1 MRARFP
7 VPAVSFCVSA
17 GRLQLPLAEGER
29 EWYHRDA
36 VLKRITR
43 SWWAVPL
50 LSLAVLLCN
59 ACGLCR
65 AGGAVWFAC
74 CVLLGLLLVPVWLA
88 AVALL
93 RRKWQIVRVWR
104 HVLAGCAAE
113 ALHLVWCVAMVL
125 LYSAVVLSEPVARDT
140 FADGLQVPQG
150 VQLLSP
156 QDGASVSEAPCIRLS
171 GRAGIYDVLLR
182 LPQDAS
188 SEGAFMVR
196 AEEYTTGKD
205 VETDPM
211 VHRVSAE
218 DRAAARDGIIEIAFP
233 HTRVYSG
240 DEGQFYGSRWQI
252 IFLPDS
258 GEPEQVC
265 EDLYLMEGSSLTS
278 SEAAR

>member
-17 GRLQLPLAEGER
+17 GRLQLPLAGDGR

-36 VLKRITR
+36 VLKRIIR

-59 ACGLCR
+59 ACCLCR

-93 RRKWQIVRVWR
+93 RRKWQIARVWR
-104 HVLAGCAAE
+104 HVLAGGAVE
-113 ALHLVWCVAMVL
+113 ILHLVWCVAMVL

-156 QDGASVSEAPCIRLS
+156 QDEASVSEAPCIRVS
-171 GRAGIYDVLLR
+171 GKSGVYDVQLR

-188 SEGAFMVR
+188 SDGAFMVR
-196 AEEYTTGKD
+196 AEEYTTGKA

-211 VHRVSAE
+211 VHRVSAG

-233 HTRVYSG
+233 HIRVYSG
-240 DEGQFYGSRWQI
+240 DEGQFYGSRWQV

-258 GEPEQVC
+258 GEPILVS
-265 EDLYLMEGSSLTS
+265 EDLYLMEGSSLNS
-278 SEAAR
+278 SDAAR

>member
-1 MRARFP
+1 M
-7 VPAVSFCVSA
+7 
-17 GRLQLPLAEGER
+17 
-29 EWYHRDA
+29 
-36 VLKRITR
+36 KRIIR

-74 CVLLGLLLVPVWLA
+74 CVLFGLLLVPVWLA

-93 RRKWQIVRVWR
+93 RRKWQIARVWR
-104 HVLAGCAAE
+104 HVLAGGAAE
-113 ALHLVWCVAMVL
+113 VLHLVWCVAMVL
-125 LYSAVVLSEPVARDT
+125 LYSAVVLSEPVARDS

-150 VQLLSP
+150 VDFRMP
-156 QDGASVSEAPCIRLS
+156 QEAQPAAAAPCIAVS
-171 GRAGIYDVLLR
+171 GKAGVYDVQLR

-188 SEGAFMVR
+188 SDGAFMVR
-196 AEEYTTGKD
+196 AEEYTTGKA

-218 DRAAARDGIIEIAFP
+218 DRAAAKDGVIEIAFP
-233 HTRVYSG
+233 HIRVYSG
-240 DEGQFYGSRWQI
+240 DEGEFYGSRWQV

-258 GEPEQVC
+258 GESILVS
-265 EDLYLMEGSSLTS
+265 EDLYLMEGLSLPSTGAPQALSLPPYGRTS
-278 SEAAR
+278 M

>member
-1 MRARFP
+1 M
-7 VPAVSFCVSA
+7 
-17 GRLQLPLAEGER
+17 
-29 EWYHRDA
+29 
-36 VLKRITR
+36 KRIIM

-50 LSLAVLLCN
+50 LSAAVLLCN

-65 AGGAVWFAC
+65 AGGAVWCAC
-74 CVLLGLLLVPVWLA
+74 CVLFGLLLVPVWLT

-93 RRKWQIVRVWR
+93 RRKWQIARVWR
-104 HVLAGCAAE
+104 HILAGGAVE
-113 ALHLVWCVAMVL
+113 ILHIAWCVAMVL

-150 VQLLSP
+150 VDFCKP
-156 QDGASVSEAPCIRLS
+156 QDEASVSNAPCICVS
-171 GRAGIYDVLLR
+171 GRAGVYDVLLR

-188 SEGAFMVR
+188 SDGAFMVH
-196 AEEYTTGKD
+196 AEEYTTGKA

-211 VHRVSAE
+211 VHRISAG

-233 HTRVYSG
+233 HIRVYSG

-258 GEPEQVC
+258 GEPEQVS

-278 SEAAR
+278 SEASH

>member
-1 MRARFP
+1 M
-7 VPAVSFCVSA
+7 
-17 GRLQLPLAEGER
+17 
-29 EWYHRDA
+29 
-36 VLKRITR
+36 LKRIIR

-74 CVLLGLLLVPVWLA
+74 CVLFGLLLVPVWLVV
-88 AVALL
+88 VALR
-93 RRKWQIVRVWR
+93 RRKWQITRVWR
-104 HVLAGCAAE
+104 HVLAGCAVE
-113 ALHLVWCVAMVL
+113 ILHLVWCVAMVL

-140 FADGLQVPQG
+140 FADGLQVPRG
-150 VQLLSP
+150 VDFCKP
-156 QDGASVSEAPCIRLS
+156 QDEASVSNAPCIHLS
-171 GRAGIYDVLLR
+171 GSAGIYDVLLR

-188 SEGAFMVR
+188 SDGAFMVHT
-196 AEEYTTGKD
+196 EEYTTGKT

-211 VHRVSAE
+211 VHRVSAA
-218 DRAAARDGIIEIAFP
+218 DRAAARDGVIVIAFP

-240 DEGQFYGSRWQI
+240 DEGQFYGSRWQV

-258 GEPEQVC
+258 GEPEQVS

>member
-1 MRARFP
+1 M
-7 VPAVSFCVSA
+7 
-17 GRLQLPLAEGER
+17 
-29 EWYHRDA
+29 
-36 VLKRITR
+36 KRIIR

-59 ACGLCR
+59 ACGLCS

-74 CVLLGLLLVPVWLA
+74 CVLFGLLLVPVWLG
-88 AVALL
+88 AVVLR

-104 HVLAGCAAE
+104 HVLAGGAVE
-113 ALHLVWCVAMVL
+113 VLHLVWCVAMVL

-140 FADGLQVPQG
+140 FAYGLQVPHG
-150 VQLLSP
+150 VDFRKP
-156 QDGASVSEAPCIRLS
+156 QDEASVSVAPCIRVS
-171 GRAGIYDVLLR
+171 GRAGVYDVQLR

-188 SEGAFMVR
+188 SDGAFMVR

-211 VHRVSAE
+211 VHRVSAQ
-218 DRAAARDGIIEIAFP
+218 DRAAARDGVIEIAFP

-240 DEGQFYGSRWQI
+240 DEGQFYGSRWQV

-258 GEPEQVC
+258 GEPEQVS

>member
-1 MRARFP
+1 MVA
-7 VPAVSFCVSA
+7 
-17 GRLQLPLAEGER
+17 
-29 EWYHRDA
+29 
-36 VLKRITR
+36 

-50 LSLAVLLCN
+50 LSLVLLLCN
-59 ACGLCR
+59 ACGLCS
-65 AGGAVWFAC
+65 AGGAVWLAC

-93 RRKWQIVRVWR
+93 RRKWQTARVWR
-104 HVLAGCAAE
+104 HVLAGGAVE
-113 ALHLVWCVAMVL
+113 ILHLVWCVAMVM
-125 LYSAVVLSEPVARDT
+125 LYSAVVLSEPVARDS

-150 VQLLSP
+150 VDFRMP
-156 QDGASVSEAPCIRLS
+156 QESQPSVTPPCVFVS
-171 GRAGIYDVLLR
+171 GRAGTYNVLLR

-188 SEGAFMVR
+188 SEGAFLVH
-196 AEEYTTGKD
+196 AEEYTTGKV

-218 DRAAARDGIIEIAFP
+218 DRAAAKDGIIEIAFP

-240 DEGQFYGSRWQI
+240 DEGQFYGSRWQV

-258 GEPEQVC
+258 GEPILVS
-265 EDLYLMEGSSLTS
+265 EDLYLMEGSSSTS

>member
-1 MRARFP
+1 M
-7 VPAVSFCVSA
+7 
-17 GRLQLPLAEGER
+17 
-29 EWYHRDA
+29 
-36 VLKRITR
+36 
-43 SWWAVPL
+43 PL
-50 LSLAVLLCN
+50 LSAAVLLCN

-65 AGGAVWFAC
+65 AGGAVWFSC
-74 CVLLGLLLVPVWLA
+74 CVFLGLLLVPVWLA
-88 AVALL
+88 VVALL

-113 ALHLVWCVAMVL
+113 MLHLVWCVAMVL
-125 LYSAVVLSEPVARDT
+125 LYSAVVLSEPVARDS

-150 VQLLSP
+150 VDFRKP
-156 QDGASVSEAPCIRLS
+156 QDEASVSEAPCIRLS
-171 GRAGIYDVLLR
+171 GSAGVYDVLLR

-196 AEEYTTGKD
+196 AEEYTTGKT

-211 VHRVSAE
+211 VHRVSAGE
-218 DRAAARDGIIEIAFP
+218 RAAARDGIIEIAFP

-240 DEGQFYGSRWQI
+240 DEGQFYGSRWQV

-258 GEPEQVC
+258 GEPEQVS
-265 EDLYLMEGSSLTS
+265 EDLYLMEGSSLIS

>member
-1 MRARFP
+1 M
-7 VPAVSFCVSA
+7 
-17 GRLQLPLAEGER
+17 
-29 EWYHRDA
+29 
-36 VLKRITR
+36 
-43 SWWAVPL
+43 PL
-50 LSLAVLLCN
+50 LSLAVLLSN

-65 AGGAVWFAC
+65 AGGVVWFAC

-88 AVALL
+88 AVALR
-93 RRKWQIVRVWR
+93 RRKWQIARVWR
-104 HVLAGCAAE
+104 HVLAGGAVE
-113 ALHLVWCVAMVL
+113 MLHLVWCVAMVL

-150 VQLLSP
+150 VDFRMP
-156 QDGASVSEAPCIRLS
+156 QDETSVSEAPCIRLS

-196 AEEYTTGKD
+196 AEEYTTGRA

-211 VHRVSAE
+211 VHRVSAG
-218 DRAAARDGIIEIAFP
+218 DRAAARDGVIEIAFP
-233 HTRVYSG
+233 HIRVYSG
-240 DEGQFYGSRWQI
+240 DEGQFYGSRWQV

-258 GEPEQVC
+258 GEPEQVS

>member
-17 GRLQLPLAEGER
+17 GRLQLPLAEGGR
-29 EWYHRDA
+29 QWYHRGA
-36 VLKRITR
+36 VMKRIIR

-50 LSLAVLLCN
+50 LGAAVLLCN

-88 AVALL
+88 VVLLL
-93 RRKWQIVRVWR
+93 RRKWQITRVWR
-104 HVLAGCAAE
+104 HVLAGCAVE
-113 ALHLVWCVAMVL
+113 MLNLVWCVAMVL
-125 LYSAVVLSEPVARDT
+125 LYSAVVLSEPVARDS

-156 QDGASVSEAPCIRLS
+156 QDENPASVAPCIRLS
-171 GRAGIYDVLLR
+171 GGAGVYDVLLR

-188 SEGAFMVR
+188 SDGAFMVR
-196 AEEYTTGKD
+196 AEEYTTGRA

-211 VHRVSAE
+211 VHRVSAGE
-218 DRAAARDGIIEIAFP
+218 RAAARDGVIEIAFP

-240 DEGQFYGSRWQI
+240 DEGQFYGSRWQV
-252 IFLPDS
+252 IFLPDR
-258 GEPEQVC
+258 GEPEQVS
-265 EDLYLMEGSSLTS
+265 EDLYLMEGSSLNS
-278 SEAAR
+278 SGAVR

>member
-1 MRARFP
+1 M
-7 VPAVSFCVSA
+7 
-17 GRLQLPLAEGER
+17 
-29 EWYHRDA
+29 
-36 VLKRITR
+36 LKRIIR

-50 LSLAVLLCN
+50 LSAAVLLCN

-93 RRKWQIVRVWR
+93 RRKWQIARVWR
-104 HVLAGCAAE
+104 HVLAGGAVE
-113 ALHLVWCVAMVL
+113 ILHLVWCVAMVL

-156 QDGASVSEAPCIRLS
+156 QDEAPVSEAPCIRLS
-171 GRAGIYDVLLR
+171 GGAGVYDVLLR

-188 SEGAFMVR
+188 SDGAFMVR
-196 AEEYTTGKD
+196 AEEYTTGKA

-211 VHRVSAE
+211 VHRVSAG

-240 DEGQFYGSRWQI
+240 DEGQFYGSRWQV

-258 GEPEQVC
+258 GEPEQVS